1 MPSLTNR
8 LWRFLNNPKLEVGSW
23 YAPLAEE
30 IIKRLPTGAVTLVVD
45 STKVG
50 FYHRLLSIG
59 VTFKKRT
66 LPLVWSVCLLCWF
79 WSRNWHFAIR
89 QQGKNEI
96 CWAGQPWLKINALA
110 LEPGQNRVMGWVRL
124 TEKYNHGW
132 YWLLLHW
139 EVGQAEPWHLVSD

>member
-66 LPLVWSVCLLCWF
+66 LPLVWSVHPGSKGQTKVEEQLALFKQVANMLPSTVEIWGVGDTEFQSVSLLRWF
-79 WSRNWHFAIR
+79 RSRNWHFVIR
-89 QQGKNEI
+89 QQGKNKV
-96 CWAGQPWLKINALA
+96 CWAG
-110 LEPGQNRVMGWVRL
+110 
-124 TEKYNHGW
+124 
-132 YWLLLHW
+132 
-139 EVGQAEPWHLVSD
+139 